1 MFQQLT
7 LEAWLPS
14 LPVPPL
20 LTTKPLPRPAVDGI
34 TWREVSDLA
43 RGVGFARP
51 VAVSAEL
58 HDRPDDQ
65 ALYDLLWLAWHSLS
79 LNGEE
84 HVRFTLELK
93 HQTFQVHAAMVRQ
106 AVFVGRPEDF

>member
-14 LPVPPL
+14 PPVPLL
-20 LTTKPLPRPAVDGI
+20 LTTKPLPRPIVSGI

-43 RGVGFARP
+43 RGVGFACP

-58 HDRPDDQ
+58 HEQLNDQ

-79 LNGEE
+79 LNGEA
-84 HVRFTLELK
+84 HVRFTLELE
-93 HQTFQVHAAMVRQ
+93 HQTFQLHAATLGQ

>member
-14 LPVPPL
+14 SSILPI

-43 RGVGFARP
+43 RGVGFTCP
-51 VAVSAEL
+51 VAVFATLLDQLE
-58 HDRPDDQ
+58 DQ

-79 LNGEE
+79 LNGDE
-84 HVRFTLELK
+84 HVRFTLEYEHKAIWL
-93 HQTFQVHAAMVRQ
+93 Q
-106 AVFVGRPEDF
+106 AVVVGKAVFIGRPIDF

>member
-7 LEAWLPS
+7 LEAWLS
-14 LPVPPL
+14 RPPIPQL
-20 LTTKPLPRPAVDGI
+20 LTTKPLLRPAVDGI

-43 RGVGFARP
+43 RGVGFACP
-51 VAVSAEL
+51 VSVSADL
-58 HDRPDDQ
+58 LDQLDDQ

-79 LNGEE
+79 LDSEE

-106 AVFVGRPEDF
+106 AAFVGRPEDF

>member
-7 LEAWLPS
+7 LESWLPS
-14 LPVPPL
+14 PPLPPL

-34 TWREVSDLA
+34 TWRDVSDLA
-43 RGVGFARP
+43 RGVGFACP
-51 VAVSAEL
+51 VAVSTEL
-58 HDRPDDQ
+58 QDRLDDQ

-93 HQTFQVHAAMVRQ
+93 HQTFQLHAAMVHQ
-106 AVFVGRPEDF
+106 AVFVGCPEDF

>member
-7 LEAWLPS
+7 LEAWHPS
-14 LPVPPL
+14 LPAPPL

-43 RGVGFARP
+43 RGVGFACP

-58 HDRPDDQ
+58 HDRLDDQ

-79 LNGEE
+79 LDGEPCA
-84 HVRFTLELK
+84 RFTLELE
-93 HQTFQVHAAMVRQ
+93 HQTFRLHVAIVRQ

>member
-58 HDRPDDQ
+58 HDRLDDQ
-65 ALYDLLWLAWHSLS
+65 ALYGLLWLAWHSLS

-93 HQTFQVHAAMVRQ
+93 HQTFQVHAAMVCQ
-106 AVFVGRPEDF
+106 AAFVGRPEDF